1 MPRMAHLLLVNG
13 IVREQGDVAKKR
25 CCSAGTW
32 ARNQLFLVTPS
43 AVVLVFAAAGG
54 GSGRIVGL
62 GGTADP
68 FVEVSAPRERDQ
80 RLLVLKMS
88 SALLGTVFGLR
99 RLSMLRWTPSG
110 PR

>member
-1 MPRMAHLLLVNG
+1 M
-13 IVREQGDVAKKR
+13 
-25 CCSAGTW
+25 SAGTW

-68 FVEVSAPRERDQ
+68 FVEVGPKWQDHATRDLYSEQQ
-80 RLLVLKMS
+80 RIIVDASKCRS
-88 SALLGTVFGLR
+88 ETS
-99 RLSMLRWTPSG
+99 
-110 PR
+110 

>member
-1 MPRMAHLLLVNG
+1 MVLP
-13 IVREQGDVAKKR
+13 
-25 CCSAGTW
+25 AGTW

-68 FVEVSAPRERDQ
+68 FVEVIRQQDANRWSLVWNNFDIAVGQ
-80 RLLVLKMS
+80 VTLLPAWGPHLK
-88 SALLGTVFGLR
+88 
-99 RLSMLRWTPSG
+99 SG
-110 PR
+110 D

>member
-1 MPRMAHLLLVNG
+1 LLLT
-13 IVREQGDVAKKR
+13 
-25 CCSAGTW
+25 GTW

-68 FVEVSAPRERDQ
+68 FVEARPHYTRRCSRRSPYWEHIPPHFRPFRYANSLGVISTAMSTTTPFLVTVH
-80 RLLVLKMS
+80 LLSVHY
-88 SALLGTVFGLR
+88 GYR
-99 RLSMLRWTPSG
+99 N
-110 PR
+110 